1 MTEIQLGPIVLSSVR
16 FSALVALAVLVIA
29 AQLAARRQPQP
40 RLADWAWNTVF
51 IIVIAARLGF
61 VLENLTTYRSD
72 PLSILYIWQ
81 GGFSPAWGL
90 AAALVYSFITRVGRA
105 ALPPAVISLLAWG
118 AATLLTTEQPSE
130 ALALPDQTVH
140 TLSGEP
146 VSLTSQL
153 GQPLVINLWEP
164 WCLPCRRELPM
175 LAEADRAYEDVTF
188 AFVTQTSGTREVQ
201 SFLQEHAIEAPNVW
215 HSQQSQLGRHFR
227 SYGLPTTLFFSSDG
241 TLQYR
246 HIGEISRA
254 ELDRRLAGL
263 AVD

>member
-16 FSALVALAVLVIA
+16 FSALVALTVLVIS
-29 AQLAARRQPQP
+29 AQLAARKQP

-51 IIVIAARLGF
+51 IVIIGARLGF
-61 VLENLTTYRSD
+61 VIENLASYRSA
-72 PLSILYIWQ
+72 PLSIFYIWQ
-81 GGFSPAWGL
+81 GGFSPVWGL
-90 AAALVYSFITRVGRA
+90 VAALVYSFRIRIGRA
-105 ALPPAVISLLAWG
+105 AVPLAVTSLLAWG
-118 AATLLTTEQPSE
+118 TATLLTTEPPSE
-130 ALALPDQTVH
+130 TLSLPDQTVH

-146 VSLTSQL
+146 VSLSSQL

-175 LAEADRAYEDVTF
+175 LADADRAHDNVTF

-201 SFLQEHAIEAPNVW
+201 SFLQDHGIQAPNIW
-215 HSQQSQLGRHFR
+215 RSEQSQLGRHFR

-241 TLQYR
+241 TLQHR

-254 ELDRRLAGL
+254 ELDRRLL
-263 AVD
+263 ALTGD